1 MIEKKTAYWKDLADY
16 DLETAEAMFQTKRW
30 LYVAFMCHQAIEK
43 MLKSYW
49 CATREDNPPFIHNHK
64 RIASDC
70 GLYEQMDNGQRDFLE
85 TITTFNIEARY
96 PEQKEELFKMLSPN
110 TCRELIDHTKQL
122 MQWITER
129 L

>member
-1 MIEKKTAYWKDLADY
+1 
-16 DLETAEAMFQTKRW
+16 
-30 LYVAFMCHQAIEK
+30 
-43 MLKSYW
+43 
-49 CATREDNPPFIHNHK
+49 
-64 RIASDC
+64 
-70 GLYEQMDNGQRDFLE
+70 MDNGQRDFLE